1 MRLALLG
8 GVLPV
13 PCLPS
18 SPALFLAGAGIQRWP
33 SSPTCMVHFLQGDA
47 GAALSRSRF
56 NPFPPFLLLG
66 SVLPGGWTLTW
77 LEVGGVSG
85 CLELLLSQHLTAAGA
100 GEAATELCRWKT
112 QRRRCSSEHP
122 CGKDPAQQRLGG
134 VRASFRAQHCLG
146 HREHGQGSATLWEP
160 WSTCKSLG
168 EPPPPPTLCGYCWS
182 LGCMCK
188 MPWKIPTP
196 SLHCPG
202 SLAGCSAPPPAGK
215 GVQWKEVNLVPH
227 C

>member
-1 MRLALLG
+1 MQHYPGHL
-8 GVLPV
+8 
-13 PCLPS
+13 
-18 SPALFLAGAGIQRWP
+18 
-33 SSPTCMVHFLQGDA
+33 D
-47 GAALSRSRF
+47 F

-85 CLELLLSQHLTAAGA
+85 CLELLLSQHLTATGA

-168 EPPPPPTLCGYCWS
+168 EPPRPRPFMVIAGLWAACVKCHGKYP
-182 LGCMCK
+182 
-188 MPWKIPTP
+188 
-196 SLHCPG
+196 LHH
-202 SLAGCSAPPPAGK
+202 SIVLAVWLDALLPLQQGK
-215 GVQWKEVNLVPH
+215 GFSGRRLTWSPIVGVLR
-227 C
+227 